1 MLPIDYFLFLQIVFF
16 LCITPGTPRVV
27 IVTYAIN
34 YGLKRSA
41 NTAFGDISANTI
53 QMIFVAFGIGAII
66 ITHPEILSY
75 AKWIGVVYLLYL
87 AFDLRRSSKNFS
99 FEENLSSKSNLSLY
113 RDGFMVAF
121 FSPKA
126 WVFFGA
132 IFPQFLNLDGDF
144 KIQLLILI
152 ISYVVIDFSTLIL
165 YGFAAKK
172 VVTWFKTN
180 PKSWEGE
187 NNRRVRVD
195 RRNYSAEW
203 MKTLKENQVIKII
216 LKVIPVVRLKR
227 KK

>member
-41 NTAFGDISANTI
+41 ITAFGDISANTI
-53 QMIFVAFGIGAII
+53 QMILVAFGIGAII
-66 ITHPEILSY
+66 VAYPQILIY

-87 AFDLRRSSKNFS
+87 AFDLKKSSKNFS

-126 WVFFGA
+126 WGFFGA
-132 IFPQFLNLDGDF
+132 MFPQFLSLDGDF

-152 ISYVVIDFSTLIL
+152 ISYAAIDFSTLIL
-165 YGFAAKK
+165 YGFVAKK
-172 VVTWFKTN
+172 IATWLKAN
-180 PKSWEGE
+180 PKTI
-187 NNRRVRVD
+187 NTI
-195 RRNYSAEW
+195 SASA
-203 MKTLKENQVIKII
+203 LVIIA
-216 LKVIPVVRLKR
+216 VIFAVAPIDN
-227 KK
+227 

>member
-1 MLPIDYFLFLQIVFF
+1 MLPIDYLLFLQIVFF

-41 NTAFGDISANTI
+41 ITAFGDISANTI
-53 QMIFVAFGIGAII
+53 QMIFIAFGIGAII
-66 ITHPEILSY
+66 VANPEILNY
-75 AKWIGVVYLLYL
+75 VKWIGIVYLLYL
-87 AFDLRRSSKNFS
+87 AFDLRKSSKNINFKQ
-99 FEENLSSKSNLSLY
+99 NLSSKKNLSLY

-132 IFPQFLNLDGDF
+132 MFPQFLSLDGDF

-165 YGFAAKK
+165 YGFVAKK
-172 VVTWFKTN
+172 IVIWLKAN
-180 PKSWEGE
+180 PKTI
-187 NNRRVRVD
+187 NTI
-195 RRNYSAEW
+195 SACA
-203 MKTLKENQVIKII
+203 LIIIAVIIASTNI
-216 LKVIPVVRLKR
+216 
-227 KK
+227 